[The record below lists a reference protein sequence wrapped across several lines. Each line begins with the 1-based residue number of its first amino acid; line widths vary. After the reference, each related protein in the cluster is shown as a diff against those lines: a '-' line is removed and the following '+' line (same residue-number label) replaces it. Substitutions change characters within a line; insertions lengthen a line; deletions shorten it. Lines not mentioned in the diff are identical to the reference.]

1 MFDRKRNKRFLVFL
15 ILIVLKDFLSFKVLN
30 KKLVFR
36 TTYTKKWGYNLLN
49 MTTLSNTSDYDED
62 EHDIVAEYENQESD
76 GNQNNTQKNSDSE
89 NDQNKEKNI
98 VRRIDPSTSSKKHV
112 IRNPLPKLNTER
124 LKGPKGI
131 HTIEKYF
138 EGFKF
143 HGQGYEKLDLNRI
156 MKRLEHWGH
165 RLFPKLDFDD
175 FLERLEKLGTK
186 KDLQVFIK
194 KYRQDMINEDAD
206 IIHQDNIDAEENEE
220 QDEPIDEFDLLI
232 AEQIEKQKQVMQQ
245 STADASIINNDT
257 FDKLLSNTINS
268 QSNTSASSQLSDEIK
283 ERIER
288 NKQQAIQRRLTRLKE
303 IQDAKRKKLGEESEN
318 NKTLCLKNKEFENNS
333 QETDK
338 SHEI

>member
-1 MFDRKRNKRFLVFL
+1 
-15 ILIVLKDFLSFKVLN
+15 
-30 KKLVFR
+30 
-36 TTYTKKWGYNLLN
+36 

-76 GNQNNTQKNSDSE
+76 GDQNNTQKNSDSE
-89 NDQNKEKNI
+89 NDQNKEENI
-98 VRRIDPSTSSKKHV
+98 VRRIDPSTSSKKHI

-138 EGFKF
+138 EDFKF
-143 HGQGYEKLDLNRI
+143 HGQGYEKLDLDRI

-165 RLFPKLDFDD
+165 RLFPKLYFDD

-206 IIHQDNIDAEENEE
+206 IIHQDNIEAEENEE

-245 STADASIINNDT
+245 STIDASITNNDT
-257 FDKLLSNTINS
+257 FDKLLSQANTINS
-268 QSNTSASSQLSDEIK
+268 QCTTNTSASLQLSDEIK

-288 NKQQAIQRRLTRLKE
+288 NRQQAIQRRLARLKE
-303 IQDAKRKKLGEESEN
+303 IQEDAKRKKIEEESEN
-318 NKTLCLKNKEFENNS
+318 NKTLCLENKEFENHS

-338 SHEI
+338 SHET

>member
-1 MFDRKRNKRFLVFL
+1 
-15 ILIVLKDFLSFKVLN
+15 
-30 KKLVFR
+30 
-36 TTYTKKWGYNLLN
+36 
-49 MTTLSNTSDYDED
+49 MTTLSNTSDYDEN

-76 GNQNNTQKNSDSE
+76 GDQNNTQKNSDSE
-89 NDQNKEKNI
+89 NDQNKGENI
-98 VRRIDPSTSSKKHV
+98 VRRIDPSTSSKKHI

-143 HGQGYEKLDLNRI
+143 HGQRYEKLDLDRI

-175 FLERLEKLGTK
+175 FLEKLEKLGTK

-194 KYRQDMINEDAD
+194 KYRQDMIDEDTD
-206 IIHQDNIDAEENEE
+206 IIHQDIDAEENEE

-245 STADASIINNDT
+245 STIDESITSNDT
-257 FDKLLSNTINS
+257 FDKLLSQSNTINS
-268 QSNTSASSQLSDEIK
+268 QSTTNTSASSQLSNEIK

-288 NKQQAIQRRLTRLKE
+288 NKQQAIQRRQARLKE
-303 IQDAKRKKLGEESEN
+303 IQEDAKRKKLREESEN
-318 NKTLCLKNKEFENNS
+318 NKILCLENKEFENNS
-333 QETDK
+333 QETDT
-338 SHEI
+338 SHET

>member
-1 MFDRKRNKRFLVFL
+1 M
-15 ILIVLKDFLSFKVLN
+15 
-30 KKLVFR
+30 
-36 TTYTKKWGYNLLN
+36 
-49 MTTLSNTSDYDED
+49 MTLSNTSDYDED
-62 EHDIVAEYENQESD
+62 EYDIVTEYENQEFD
-76 GNQNNTQKNSDSE
+76 GGQNDTQKNSDSE
-89 NDQNKEKNI
+89 NDQSKEENI
-98 VRRIDPSTSSKKHV
+98 ARRIDPSTSFKKHI

-143 HGQGYEKLDLNRI
+143 HGQRYEKLDLDRI

-220 QDEPIDEFDLLI
+220 QDEPVDEFDLLI

-245 STADASIINNDT
+245 STIDASITNNDI
-257 FDKLLSNTINS
+257 FDKLLS
-268 QSNTSASSQLSDEIK
+268 QSNTISSQSTTNTASSQLSDEVK

-288 NKQQAIQRRLTRLKE
+288 NRQQAIQRRLARLKE
-303 IQDAKRKKLGEESEN
+303 IQEDAKRNKLGEESEN
-318 NKTLCLKNKEFENNS
+318 NKTLCLENKEFENNS
-333 QETDK
+333 QEINK
-338 SHEI
+338 SHKT

>member
-1 MFDRKRNKRFLVFL
+1 
-15 ILIVLKDFLSFKVLN
+15 
-30 KKLVFR
+30 
-36 TTYTKKWGYNLLN
+36 

-62 EHDIVAEYENQESD
+62 EHDIVTEYENQESD
-76 GNQNNTQKNSDSE
+76 GDQNNKKNSDSE
-89 NDQNKEKNI
+89 NDQNKEENI
-98 VRRIDPSTSSKKHV
+98 VKRIDPSTSSKKHI

-143 HGQGYEKLDLNRI
+143 HGQGYEKLDLDRI

-245 STADASIINNDT
+245 STINASITNNET
-257 FDKLLSNTINS
+257 FDKLLLQSNTINS
-268 QSNTSASSQLSDEIK
+268 QSTTNTSGSSQLSDEVK

-288 NKQQAIQRRLTRLKE
+288 NRQQAIQRRLARLKE
-303 IQDAKRKKLGEESEN
+303 IQEDAKRKKLGEESKN
-318 NKTLCLKNKEFENNS
+318 NKTLCLENKEFENNS
-333 QETDK
+333 QEIDK
-338 SHEI
+338 SHQT

>member
-1 MFDRKRNKRFLVFL
+1 
-15 ILIVLKDFLSFKVLN
+15 
-30 KKLVFR
+30 
-36 TTYTKKWGYNLLN
+36 
-49 MTTLSNTSDYDED
+49 MTTLSNTSDYDEED
-62 EHDIVAEYENQESD
+62 EHDIIAEYENQDSD
-76 GNQNNTQKNSDSE
+76 GDQGNVQKNSDSE
-89 NDQNKEKNI
+89 IDQSKGENT
-98 VRRIDPSTSSKKHV
+98 VRRIDPSSSKKHIV
-112 IRNPLPKLNTER
+112 RNPLPKLNTER

-143 HGQGYEKLDLNRI
+143 HGQGYEKLDLDRV

-194 KYRQDMINEDAD
+194 KYRQDMINEDND
-206 IIHQDNIDAEENEE
+206 IINEDNIDAEENIV

-245 STADASIINNDT
+245 TAINVPTTNNDV
-257 FDKLLSNTINS
+257 FDKLLSQSNTTNS
-268 QSNTSASSQLSDEIK
+268 QSVTNASTSSHLSDEVK
-283 ERIER
+283 ARIER
-288 NKQQAIQRRLTRLKE
+288 NRQQAVQRRLARFKE
-303 IQDAKRKKLGEESEN
+303 IEEEAKRKKLEEPESHETPYAEN
-318 NKTLCLKNKEFENNS
+318 NELENNS
-333 QETDK
+333 QKTDK